1 MVATIIQVLASET
14 SVSTPGSTFSGNQL
28 IRVFNNNATDV
39 LISLTTG
46 ADETIGTFTLRAYE
60 TAYVRKSPTQKIA
73 AATAC
78 KMTPV
83 AF

>member
-1 MVATIIQVLASET
+1 MVATIIQVLGTEAS
-14 SVSTPGSTFSGNQL
+14 VGSSGSAFSGNQL
-28 IRVFNNNATDV
+28 IRVFNNNASDV
-39 LISLTTG
+39 VISLLTS
-46 ADETIGTFTLRAYE
+46 ADATVGTFTLRQYE
-60 TAYVRKSPTQKIA
+60 TTYVRKSPSQKIA